1 MKQTIKN
8 IASLLLTCTLL
19 AASCGCAVKSE
30 PAPPEKDL
38 IVVGFSQLG
47 SESDWRIANTQSML
61 DALSEENGFDLLFDN
76 AKQKQENQ
84 FLAIRNFIQQGV
96 DYIVLAPIAETGWDS
111 VLQEAKDAGLPVI
124 IVDRQIQVE
133 DESLYVSWVGSDFLK
148 EGRTAVQWLEN
159 EISLKRMQNEN
170 IRILHIQGTDGAT
183 AQILRTHALNSAVAS
198 HPLWS
203 IAARL
208 QGEFTEAC
216 GYEVVRDFLET
227 GESFNVIYSENDNMT
242 FGAMQALD
250 EAGLTYGPDGDIIII
265 TFDAVHAALEECLA
279 GNINLCVECNPMHGP
294 RVANLIR
301 QLEAGE
307 TPEKLV
313 YVDETWFSYR
323 RISESDLSE
332 RPY

>member
-1 MKQTIKN
+1 MKRMITHL
-8 IASLLLTCTLL
+8 SLLILSCALL
-19 AASCGCAVKSE
+19 LLFTGCGAPAAEAE
-30 PAPPEKDL
+30 PEKDL

-47 SESDWRIANTQSML
+47 SESDWRIANTQSMQ
-61 DALSEENGFDLLFDN
+61 DALSEENGFDLIFDN

-111 VLQEAKDAGLPVI
+111 VLQEAKSAGLPVI
-124 IVDRQIQVE
+124 IVDRQVQVA
-133 DESLYVSWVGSDFLK
+133 DDSLYISWVGSDFLK
-148 EGRTAVQWLEN
+148 EGRTACQWLEN
-159 EISLKRMQNEN
+159 EISLKGMQNED

-183 AQILRTHALNSAVAS
+183 AQLLRTHALNSAVAS
-198 HPLWS
+198 HPRWS
-203 IAARL
+203 VAARL
-208 QGEFTEAC
+208 QGEFTEAR

-227 GESFNVIYSENDNMT
+227 GEAFNVIYSENDNMT

-250 EAGLTYGPDGDIIII
+250 EAGLKYGSDGDIIII
-265 TFDAVHAALEECLA
+265 TFDAVRSALEECLS

-294 RVANLIR
+294 RIANLIR

-313 YVDETWFSYR
+313 YVDETWFSSR
-323 RISESDLSE
+323 SISESALSE